1 MSDVNIVEVLNMAQP
16 KRAARELEAA
26 LREAGIRNAEATADC
41 VYVRLG
47 EQPRLEVKA
56 VSAGHGRPQ
65 EVRDA
70 LAHFRTTRADGVTV
84 FVAAHFTKG
93 AVELLEE
100 SRVNYLDD
108 CQFVLRIEDPFVAI
122 KRDRECQ
129 QTQRQPAQPSLG
141 GRIGVAVQEMLLDD
155 RQWWRVT
162 DLAVAANVAAG
173 TAQAAL
179 RRLEDAELIVAEGIG
194 PRKRRRVLD
203 RAALLERWVAD
214 ARKDRNRL
222 LSAYVYAQG
231 PGDLARVVSA
241 RLTEQHV
248 DHAVTGATAALLLA
262 PHATDV
268 RTCEVWVDSTAGSE
282 MIAAALGTP
291 PVEKGGNVV
300 ILRAKTDAPLF
311 RAKEEGGVVVANAL
325 RVYADLMED
334 PKRGQEQAQ
343 FLRESRM
350 GF

>member
-1 MSDVNIVEVLNMAQP
+1 MAQP
-16 KRAARELEAA
+16 KKAVRELEAA
-26 LREAGIRNAEATADC
+26 FREAGIRNAEATADYVC
-41 VYVRLG
+41 VRLG
-47 EQPRLEVKA
+47 EQPRLDVRA
-56 VSAGHGRPQ
+56 VSVGHGRPQ
-65 EVRDA
+65 EVRNA
-70 LAHFRTTRADGVTV
+70 LAHFRTTRAAGATV
-84 FVAAHFTKG
+84 FVAGHFTKG
-93 AVELLEE
+93 AIELLEE
-100 SRVNYLDD
+100 NRVNYLDD
-108 CQFVLRIEDPFVAI
+108 CQFVLRLDDPFVAI

-129 QTQRQPAQPSLG
+129 QTRRQPAEPSLG

-162 DLAVAANVAAG
+162 DLAAAANVAAG

-179 RRLEDAELIVAEGIG
+179 RRLEDAELMVAEGVG
-194 PRKRRRVLD
+194 PHKRRRVLD
-203 RAALLERWVAD
+203 RAALLERWVVD
-214 ARKDRNRL
+214 AKKDRHRL

-231 PGDLARVVSA
+231 PGDLARAVSA
-241 RLTEQHV
+241 RLTEEHIG
-248 DHAVTGATAALLLA
+248 HAVTGATAALLLA

-268 RTCEVWVDSTAGSE
+268 RTCEVWVHSTVGPD

-300 ILRAKTDAPLF
+300 VLRAKTDAPLF
-311 RAKEEGGVVVANAL
+311 RAKAEDGVVVANAL

-343 FLRESRM
+343 FLRENRM